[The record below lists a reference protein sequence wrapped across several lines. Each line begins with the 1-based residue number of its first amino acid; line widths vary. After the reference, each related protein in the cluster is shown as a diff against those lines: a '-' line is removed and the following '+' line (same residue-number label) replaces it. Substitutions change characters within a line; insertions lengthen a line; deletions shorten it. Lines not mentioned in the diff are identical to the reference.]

1 MVALME
7 WKGLNIKEKSQLV
20 AAFLFLV
27 TLPYHRE
34 VNQCFMGLF
43 LFSCVWCI
51 NKISWR
57 DNKKAILIF
66 ISVYLAAL
74 ISTIYDP
81 GRDSAYK
88 VLEIQLS
95 LLLVPLLFGA
105 SYRRT
110 VFKDNIIK
118 IAFITGTCSALLYL
132 LVYFIVHMR
141 SLHLPVAA
149 WLKEEYLN
157 HHYSKPIDIHAGF
170 FSCYVS
176 LCFFMLVIYLTKV
189 RYWITKMLLLLLI
202 LLCVV
207 SLFLLTSRSVIIL
220 TFISLLC
227 MLVSGIRRVKWYFS
241 VTAGLATVLLLYFFA
256 TRSNY
261 FEERFTDKLDQDVK
275 FSELNKTLE
284 NGRSVPMDSLLKND
298 GSRIE
303 RWVAAIELIKKR
315 PLLGYGTGEEKPQL
329 YRQYREM
336 GLTVTL
342 EQRYDSHNQ
351 FLAFAIKSGVLGFLS
366 FTGMLLFAFVHA
378 IRHRN
383 YLYISFLLLS
393 TGVSFVDNYLE
404 VNKGIFFFAF
414 FNIFLFMNSGPP
426 RKPLTGSKPT
436 MAVV

>member
-7 WKGLNIKEKSQLV
+7 WRGLNIKEKFQLV
-20 AAFLFLV
+20 GACLFLL

-34 VNQCFMGLF
+34 VNQIFMGLF
-43 LFSCVWCI
+43 LFSCAWCI
-51 NKISWR
+51 NRECWR
-57 DNKKAILIF
+57 DNKKGILIF

-81 GRDSAYK
+81 NPGNAFK
-88 VLEIQLS
+88 ELEIQLT

-110 VFKDNIIK
+110 LFKDKVIK
-118 IAFITGTCSALLYL
+118 LAFITGTCSALLYL
-132 LVYFIVHMR
+132 LIYFIVHMR
-141 SLHLPVAA
+141 SLHLPVAG

-176 LCFFMLVIYLTKV
+176 LCFFMLVIYLTKA
-189 RYWITKMLLLLLI
+189 RYWITKLLILSLI
-202 LLCVV
+202 LLCLV

-227 MLVSGIRRVKWYFS
+227 MLVSGMKRVKWYFS
-241 VTAGLATVLLLYFFA
+241 VSAGIAAVLLLYFFS

-275 FSELNKTLE
+275 FSELNKIFE
-284 NGRSVPMDSLLKND
+284 FGERVPMDSLLRND

-303 RWVAAIELIKKR
+303 RWVAAVELIRKR
-315 PLLGYGTGEEKPQL
+315 PLQGYGTGEEKPQL
-329 YRQYREM
+329 YRQYRQM

-351 FLAFAIKSGVLGFLS
+351 FMAFAIKSGVLGLLS
-366 FTGMLLFAFVHA
+366 FIVMLAFAFVYA

-383 YLYISFLLLS
+383 YLYISFLLIS
-393 TGVSFVDNYLE
+393 TGISLIDNFLE
-404 VNKGIFFFAF
+404 VNKGIFFFSF
-414 FNIFLFMNSGPP
+414 FNIFLFIASRPV
-426 RKPLTGSKPT
+426 RKPTSAAKPVLK
-436 MAVV
+436 AV

>member
-1 MVALME
+1 ME
-7 WKGLNIKEKSQLV
+7 WKGLNIKEKLQLIG
-20 AAFLFLV
+20 ACLFLV
-27 TLPYHRE
+27 TLPYSRE
-34 VNQCFMGLF
+34 VNQLFMGLF

-51 NKISWR
+51 NRVSWR
-57 DNKKAILIF
+57 NNKKGILIF

-81 GRDSAYK
+81 DPGSACK

-110 VFKDNIIK
+110 VFKDNVIR

-141 SLHLPVAA
+141 SLHLPVAG

-176 LCFFMLVIYLTKV
+176 LCFFMLVIYLTKAQ
-189 RYWITKMLLLLLI
+189 RWFTKVLILLLI
-202 LLCVV
+202 LLTLV

-220 TFISLLC
+220 TFISLLS
-227 MLVSGIRRVKWYFS
+227 MLFSGIRRVKWYFS
-241 VTAGLATVLLLYFFA
+241 VSAGLATVLLLYFFA
-256 TRSNY
+256 TRSHY

-284 NGRSVPMDSLLKND
+284 DGRPVPMDSLLKND

-303 RWVAAIELIKKR
+303 RWVAAAELIKKR

-329 YRQYREM
+329 FRQYKEM

-342 EQRYDSHNQ
+342 EQGYDSHNQ
-351 FLAFAIKSGVLGFLS
+351 FLAFTIKSGLLGFLA
-366 FTGMLLFAFVHA
+366 FAGMLLFGFIHA
-378 IRHRN
+378 IRYRN
-383 YLYISFLLLS
+383 YLYISFLILS
-393 TGVSFVDNYLE
+393 LGISLIDNYLE
-404 VNKGIFFFAF
+404 VNKGIFFFSF
-414 FNIFLFMNSGPP
+414 FNIFLFMTSGPP
-426 RKPLTGSKPT
+426 RKPAADARPVLT
-436 MAVV
+436 VV